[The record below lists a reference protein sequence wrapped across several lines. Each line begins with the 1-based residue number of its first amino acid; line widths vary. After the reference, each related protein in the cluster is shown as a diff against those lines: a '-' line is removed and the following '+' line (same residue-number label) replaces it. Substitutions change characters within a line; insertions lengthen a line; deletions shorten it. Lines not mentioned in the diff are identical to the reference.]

1 MIKTRWEMNNIYD
14 ILPLNFFNVF
24 YKNKIVMSDCL
35 FILYDYIK
43 EDTEFVS
50 LKENIIFELTK
61 YFNNHIVEMDD
72 IDSNQAKDK
81 AYYVYRRFKECGWL
95 SEEQRDNYQIYS
107 SFEDYAILIIE
118 SLKNLDKEEDV
129 EYSSIVYSIYK
140 SFINFDVNNGH
151 KIFESEYN
159 RTKELITK
167 LKNLNT
173 NIKRYIKKLL
183 KDNIKNNLN
192 DVLESLL
199 SDYQVKVID
208 RAFYNLTT
216 RDNPVKYRNNIII
229 QIQKIRDDVSSCD
242 IIIRNIMETK
252 DIDYFEATALFDQ
265 QSTYILDAF
274 EGIMDLINEIS
285 RKNERFVA
293 TATNRI
299 VFLINV
305 KEDISGKINEIIKF
319 GQKNQ
324 DIFENITTL
333 SVNKYLDQDSLYT
346 PRQAKRMVESK
357 LLIEPHLDEKV
368 RKMALEKMKTNKK
381 YTRLSIEK
389 NILERLKDNQ
399 IIYGSQYLEEEHD
412 LSLFVLT
419 WLYGYSVNSK
429 YKIEP
434 LDQIIIKDKYQ
445 FRDFIIKGA
454 K

>member
-1 MIKTRWEMNNIYD
+1 MNNIYD

-24 YKNKIVMSDCL
+24 IKNKIVMSDCL
-35 FILYDYIK
+35 FILYDYLK
-43 EDTEFVS
+43 EDTEFTS

-61 YFNNHIVEMDD
+61 YFNTHIVEMDD
-72 IDSNQAKDK
+72 VESKQPKDK
-81 AYYVYRRFKECGWL
+81 AYQVYRRFKECGWL
-95 SEEQRDNYQIYS
+95 SEEQRDNYQIYT
-107 SFEDYAILIIE
+107 SFEDYAIVIIE
-118 SLKNLDKEEDV
+118 VLKNLDKENDV

-159 RTKELITK
+159 RTKELMTK

-183 KDNIKNNLN
+183 KDNMKNNLN
-192 DVLESLL
+192 DVLEALL

-216 RDNPVKYRNNIII
+216 KDNPVKYRNNIIL
-229 QIQKIRDDVSSCD
+229 QIKKIRDDESSCD

-293 TATNRI
+293 TAINRI
-299 VFLINV
+299 MFLINV

-319 GQKNQ
+319 GQENSS
-324 DIFENITTL
+324 IFDDMVTL

-346 PRQAKRMVESK
+346 PRQVKRAVESEV
-357 LLIEPHLDEKV
+357 LIEPHLDENV

-381 YTRLSIEK
+381 YTRLAIEK
-389 NILERLKDNQ
+389 NILERLKDSQ
-399 IIYGSQYLEEEHD
+399 EIYGSQYLEEEHD

-434 LDQIIIKDKYQ
+434 LDQIVIKDNYK
-445 FRDFIIKGA
+445 FREFVIKGA